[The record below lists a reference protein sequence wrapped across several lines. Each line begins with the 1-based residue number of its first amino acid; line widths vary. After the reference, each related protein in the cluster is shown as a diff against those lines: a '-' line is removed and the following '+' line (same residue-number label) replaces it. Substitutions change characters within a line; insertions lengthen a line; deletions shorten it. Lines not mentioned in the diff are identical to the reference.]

1 MRWVLRFRAM
11 LLLPALIATSAR
23 AGEESITLRADTGRE
38 LVASRCVICH
48 SLDYVPMN
56 GPVMTRARWETS
68 VKKMIE
74 KFGAP
79 ISPDESTQIVE
90 YLSKN
95 YAGGS

>member
-1 MRWVLRFRAM
+1 MRWLLRFGAV
-11 LLLPALIATSAR
+11 LVPVLAATGAR
-23 AGEESITLRADTGRE
+23 AGEESITLRAEAGRE
-38 LVASRCVICH
+38 LITTRCVICH

-56 GPVMTRARWETS
+56 APVMTRARWETS